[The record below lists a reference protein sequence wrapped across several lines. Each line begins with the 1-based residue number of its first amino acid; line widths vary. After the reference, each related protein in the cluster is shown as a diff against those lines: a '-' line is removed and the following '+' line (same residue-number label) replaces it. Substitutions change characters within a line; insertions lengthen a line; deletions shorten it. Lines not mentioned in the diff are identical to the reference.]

1 MRKILIVEDEQSL
14 REDLSELLG
23 YEGFEVYSA
32 ENGLLGVQ
40 KAKEIVPDLIVCD
53 VMMPEMDG
61 YQVLSELRTTL
72 KTTQVPFIFLTAKA
86 SRSDM
91 RRGMELG
98 ADDYLT
104 KPFTHQELLACIYSR
119 LEKHAQMN
127 RAHQQ
132 QLNDL
137 RENVIR
143 ALPHELRTPL
153 TGILGYAQMLMDDL
167 PNLSQ
172 TQIQR
177 IAESIDR
184 SARRLHRLT
193 ENYLLYARLE
203 VISRDAARRALFQQ
217 GTCHHLDFLDEIAVQ
232 KAEEYNRLSDLQIN
246 VQSHPLK
253 ISSESLQRAFYEI
266 VDNAF
271 KFSSPQTPIVIEGR
285 LEDKV
290 YYLLSVLDKGRGMMP
305 DQLEYVGAYMQFERR
320 LYEQS
325 GLGLGLVLAQRLV
338 DLHDGKFL
346 IESIPDQETRVSLRL
361 RLA

>member
-1 MRKILIVEDEQSL
+1 MRKILIIEDEQSL
-14 REDLSELLG
+14 REDVSELLG
-23 YEGFEVYSA
+23 YEGFEVSSA
-32 ENGLLGVQ
+32 ENGLLGIQ
-40 KAKEIVPDLIVCD
+40 KAKELIPDLIICD

-61 YQVLSELRTTL
+61 YQVLSELRTTP
-72 KTTQVPFIFLTAKA
+72 KTNQVPFIFLTAKA

-127 RAHQQ
+127 RAYQQ

-153 TGILGYAQMLMDDL
+153 TGILGYAQILMDDL

-172 TQIQR
+172 AQIQR

-203 VISRDAARRALFQQ
+203 VISRDNARRALFQQ
-217 GTCHHLDFLDEIAVQ
+217 GVCHNLDFLTEIAMQ
-232 KAEEYNRLSDLQIN
+232 KAEEHNRLSDLQMKVEN
-246 VQSHPLK
+246 YPLQ

-271 KFSSPQTPIVIEGR
+271 KFSSPQTPVIIEGR
-285 LEDKV
+285 IKSDE

-305 DQLEYVGAYMQFERR
+305 DQIEYVGAYMQFERR
-320 LYEQS
+320 LYEQN

-338 DLHDGKFL
+338 DLHEGKFL
-346 IESIPDQETRVSLRL
+346 IESIPDQGTRILLRL